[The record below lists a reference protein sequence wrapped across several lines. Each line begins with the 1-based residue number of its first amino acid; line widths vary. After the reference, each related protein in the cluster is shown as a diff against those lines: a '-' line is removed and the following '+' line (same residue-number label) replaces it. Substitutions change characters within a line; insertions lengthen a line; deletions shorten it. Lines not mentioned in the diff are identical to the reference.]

1 MHRKPL
7 FLLLTILLV
16 SCASAPPKR
25 DLDTGVTLPVRQQ
38 ASQTVAEIDSAW
50 WMEFVDSQLNQ
61 ILGEAFAKNYDL
73 TIAAANLQAA
83 AAQARI
89 AGAPL
94 YPQANLSFNGLRAK
108 QNFIGFPLP
117 GAGGAVVSTTT
128 NSFGVAMNVSWEL
141 DLWGRLRAD
150 KAGALAQ
157 LQASH
162 ADFIGARLS
171 LAAQVSKTWFAAI
184 EAKRQMELSQATVDN
199 WRLSHERV
207 QRRYESGLT
216 SSLDLRLSQAN
227 LSIAEANLSA
237 SKSQYENVLRQL
249 ETLVRRYPSAS
260 MDLSPGLPEVSQEVP
275 AGLPAD
281 LVSRRPDLAAAE
293 RRVAAAYAGVS
304 SAKRALL
311 PQISLTGSGGTSS
324 NELGDLLNGDF
335 SVWSIAGSLLQPIFQ
350 GGRLRANVDLAKT
363 QGEIA
368 LTQYQQAALNAFA
381 EVENALANE
390 QYLNGSQIA
399 LEEATSQALAAR
411 DLAEAQY
418 NRGLINFVTMLET
431 QRSAYDNER
440 QLLTV
445 RRQRLDARIDLYLA
459 LGGGFTLN
467 RNSKHL

>member
-216 SSLDLRLSQAN
+216 TAWISVPDFRRSHKKFRRDCRP
-227 LSIAEANLSA
+227 IWSA
-237 SKSQYENVLRQL
+237 V
-249 ETLVRRYPSAS
+249 VRIWPLPSAVWPRL
-260 MDLSPGLPEVSQEVP
+260 MPAYRAPKERCCPG
-275 AGLPAD
+275 
-281 LVSRRPDLAAAE
+281 
-293 RRVAAAYAGVS
+293 
-304 SAKRALL
+304 SA
-311 PQISLTGSGGTSS
+311 
-324 NELGDLLNGDF
+324 
-335 SVWSIAGSLLQPIFQ
+335 
-350 GGRLRANVDLAKT
+350 
-363 QGEIA
+363 
-368 LTQYQQAALNAFA
+368 
-381 EVENALANE
+381 
-390 QYLNGSQIA
+390 
-399 LEEATSQALAAR
+399 
-411 DLAEAQY
+411 
-418 NRGLINFVTMLET
+418 
-431 QRSAYDNER
+431 
-440 QLLTV
+440 
-445 RRQRLDARIDLYLA
+445 
-459 LGGGFTLN
+459 
-467 RNSKHL
+467 